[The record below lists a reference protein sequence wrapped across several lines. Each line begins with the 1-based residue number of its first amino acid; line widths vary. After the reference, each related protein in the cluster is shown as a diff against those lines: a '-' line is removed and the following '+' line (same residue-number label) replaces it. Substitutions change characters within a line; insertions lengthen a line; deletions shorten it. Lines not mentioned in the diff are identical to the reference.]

1 MEWKNIRI
9 EKEGVKDRKGQR
21 YGRHKRMERKGMKG
35 LTGKEWMSGMGR
47 NKKIER
53 GRLKGWKGK
62 EGNMEREGLKEYNGK
77 K

>member
-1 MEWKNIRI
+1 
-9 EKEGVKDRKGQR
+9 
-21 YGRHKRMERKGMKG
+21 
-35 LTGKEWMSGMGR
+35 MGR